1 MFRRAVWRLQP
12 VWNSRYHSTQT
23 QNTQPL
29 SSISPH
35 ELEKFTRISAEWW
48 DPNGSFKYLHTMNRP
63 RVQFI
68 RQTLLDMH
76 KSPKGSVLANLRGID
91 VGCGGGLATES
102 LARLGI
108 SMVGIDAAKENIMM
122 ARMHQQQD
130 PMLASKIEYRNETAE
145 SRLGDT
151 QQKNEFDVVVSLE
164 VIEHVRDPF
173 LFVKSL
179 VDLAKPG
186 GMVVLSTM
194 NKSAVSWI
202 VDIVVPEYIMQSV
215 ALGTHDYSKFIPPE
229 ELMQMLQAC
238 GAQTLDIQGLIL
250 NPLSN
255 QCFLVSQDCCGPLL
269 PNIGVQANYILA
281 ARKKKD

>member
-1 MFRRAVWRLQP
+1 MLRRAVWRLQP
-12 VWNSRYHSTQT
+12 TLTRQFAA
-23 QNTQPL
+23 QPQGTQPL

-48 DPNGSFKYLHTMNRP
+48 DPLGPFKYLHTMNRP

-68 RQTLLDMH
+68 RQLLLDMH
-76 KSPKGSVLANLRGID
+76 KSPLLANLRGID

-108 SMVGIDAAKENIMM
+108 NMVGIDAAKENIMM

-130 PMLASKIEYRNETAE
+130 PMLADKIEYRNETAE
-145 SRLGDT
+145 SRLGGEPG
-151 QQKNEFDVVVSLE
+151 QNEFDVVVSLE

-179 VDLAKPG
+179 VDLARPG
-186 GMVVLSTM
+186 GLIVLSTM

-202 VDIVVPEYIMQSV
+202 VDIVVPEYIMRSV
-215 ALGTHDYSKFIPPE
+215 ERGTHDYSKFIPPE
-229 ELMQMLQAC
+229 ELVQMLQAC
-238 GAQTLDIQGLIL
+238 GVQILDTQGLVL
-250 NPLSN
+250 NPLTN
-255 QCFLVSQDCCGPLL
+255 QCTLVSQDCFGPLL
-269 PNIGVQANYILA
+269 PNAGVQANYILA
-281 ARKKKD
+281 ARKI